1 MRCYFKGVFMAKH
14 IQKKSMQ
21 EGFTVW
27 ITGLPFSGKKDTGR
41 ILAERLDMIGYKTT
55 VLIGGQI
62 RRQYEKKLGFSKEE
76 IYKNI
81 RRIAFE
87 CKLLS
92 DSGIIAIAVTISPF
106 RDLREECRRLL
117 GRFVEVYHKCPLEIL
132 KKRDKKGLFLRA
144 EQGELKNVAGISIP
158 YEESEHPEVVIHC
171 EKDTPF
177 KAASKILLQLKKL
190 GFLEE
195 ADHSVLLK
203 QEEKDIRR
211 ILRETWFK

>member
-1 MRCYFKGVFMAKH
+1 MAKH
-14 IQKKSMQ
+14 IQTKSIQ

-41 ILAERLDMIGYKTT
+41 ILAERLDMIGYKTI
-55 VLIGGQI
+55 VLVGGQI

-132 KKRDKKGLFLRA
+132 KMRDKKGLFLRA

-190 GFLEE
+190 GFLKE

>member
-1 MRCYFKGVFMAKH
+1 MAKN
-14 IQKKSMQ
+14 IRNKNIQ

-27 ITGLPFSGKKDTGR
+27 ITGLPFTRKKETGR
-41 ILAERLDMIGYKTT
+41 ILAERLNMLGYKTA

-62 RRQYEKKLGFSKEE
+62 RQQYEKKLGFTKEE

-92 DSGIIAIAVTISPF
+92 ENGVIAIAVTISPF
-106 RDLREECRRLL
+106 RDLRKECRQLI
-117 GRFVEVYHKCPLEIL
+117 GRFVEVYQKCPLEIL
-132 KKRDKKGLFLRA
+132 KKRDKKGLFQKA
-144 EQGELKNVAGISIP
+144 EEGKLQNVAGISMP
-158 YEESEHPEVVIHC
+158 YEESEHPEVVLETDKVRSFH
-171 EKDTPF
+171 
-177 KAASKILLQLKKL
+177 AASKILAKLQEL

-203 QEEKDIRR
+203 QEEMEIRK